1 MMRCEWA
8 ETTDAERVYHD
19 TEWGVPTRDDRALFE
34 LLVLRGAQAGLAWR
48 TVLAKRADY
57 RRVFLDYDIA
67 AVASLDDGAM
77 ARIGSDRGIIRHRL
91 KLASVRN
98 NARAALGLIAAEG
111 SLADFLW
118 SFVDGRTLVNR
129 FRHAEDMPSRSAHSD
144 RMSEALRRRGF
155 QFAGTAICYAL
166 MQSAGMV
173 DDHALGC
180 FRREG
185 G

>member
-1 MMRCEWA
+1 MRCEWA

-19 TEWGVPTRDDRALFE
+19 TEWGVPTHDDRALFE
-34 LLVLRGAQAGLAWR
+34 ILVLRGAQAGFAWR

-67 AVASLDDGAM
+67 AIAALDDEAM
-77 ARIGSDRGIIRHRL
+77 ERIGHDRGIIRHRL

-98 NARAALGLIAAEG
+98 NARAALRLVDAEG
-111 SLADFLW
+111 SLAAFLW
-118 SFVDGRTLVNR
+118 SFVEGRTVVNR
-129 FRHAEDMPSRSAHSD
+129 VRSLEDMPSRSARSD
-144 RMSEALRRRGF
+144 RMSEALRGYGF

-173 DDHALGC
+173 DDHLVGC
-180 FRREG
+180 CRRESR
-185 G
+185 